1 MKKACLTKLSDG
13 YRILFNF
20 ILGGVMK
27 YKLVENGKRNQTII
41 KVVGV
46 GGCGGNAIDH
56 MVAKGVEGVETIS
69 ANTDSQALTKNKA
82 AEKIILGELN
92 NNGQGAGGKP
102 DVGRDMAL
110 DDYERLTTMFDGSDM
125 VFIAAGMG
133 GGTGTGAAPI
143 VARAAKEV
151 GALAVAIVTK
161 PMSLE
166 FKDELAEIGI
176 KELRSEVDSL
186 ITIPNQKL
194 SEVFG
199 GDCTM
204 LEAFGHANDVLLG
217 AVRGIADIITQTG
230 YINVDFN
237 DVRTVMAEQGV
248 AMMGTGIASGPS
260 RAKDAAAQAVGS
272 PLLEDINL
280 QNAKGVLVNITGKG
294 IKVGEIEDVLRQVSE
309 FASDGAQII
318 HGAVEDKDM
327 EGDIKVTIIATGLSD
342 GSHTSD
348 KRSEFKVA
356 NDPYGRFQ
364 EVPTLGKVESEG
376 TKTEVSKKSDY
387 LDIPSFVR
395 KQID

>member
-56 MVAKGVEGVETIS
+56 MVANGVEGVETIS

-309 FASDGAQII
+309 FASTGAQII

-342 GSHTSD
+342 GSNTSD

-364 EVPTLGKVESEG
+364 EVPTLGKVEGEG

>member
-56 MVAKGVEGVETIS
+56 MVANGVEGVETIS

-309 FASDGAQII
+309 FASTGAQII
-318 HGAVEDKDM
+318 HGAVEDKDT

-342 GSHTSD
+342 GSNTSD

-364 EVPTLGKVESEG
+364 EVPTLGKVEGEG

>member
-56 MVAKGVEGVETIS
+56 MVANGVEGVETIS

>member
-1 MKKACLTKLSDG
+1 MKKACLIKLSDG

-56 MVAKGVEGVETIS
+56 MVANGVEGVETIS

-309 FASDGAQII
+309 FASTGAQII

-364 EVPTLGKVESEG
+364 EVPTLGKVEGEV
-376 TKTEVSKKSDY
+376 TKTEVSKKNDY

>member
-1 MKKACLTKLSDG
+1 
-13 YRILFNF
+13 
-20 ILGGVMK
+20 MK
-27 YKLVENGKRNQTII
+27 YKLVDNGKRNQTII

-56 MVAKGVEGVETIS
+56 MVTNGVDGVETIS

-82 AEKIILGELN
+82 AEKIILGEITN
-92 NNGQGAGGKP
+92 QGQGAGGKP
-102 DVGRDMAL
+102 DVGRDTAL
-110 DDYERLTTMFDGSDM
+110 DDYERLTTMFDGADM

-133 GGTGTGAAPI
+133 GGTGTGASPI
-143 VARAAKEV
+143 VARAAKDV

-161 PMSLE
+161 PLSLE
-166 FKDELAEIGI
+166 FKDDLAETGI

-230 YINVDFN
+230 YMNVDFN

-260 RAKDAAAQAVGS
+260 RAKDAAAEAVGS

-280 QNAKGVLVNITGKG
+280 QNAKGVLVNITGHG
-294 IKVGEIEDVLRQVSE
+294 IKMGEIEDVLRQVSE
-309 FASDGAQII
+309 FADEKAQII
-318 HGAVEDKDM
+318 HGAVEDKSM
-327 EGDIKVTIIATGLSD
+327 EGDIKVTIIATGLTDS
-342 GSHTSD
+342 SQQNEKTTA
-348 KRSEFKVA
+348 FKVA

-364 EVPTLGKVESEG
+364 EVPTLGKAENEMSKSE
-376 TKTEVSKKSDY
+376 TSKKNNY

>member
-1 MKKACLTKLSDG
+1 MKKACLIKLSDG

-56 MVAKGVEGVETIS
+56 MVANGVEGVETIS

-309 FASDGAQII
+309 FASTGAQII

-364 EVPTLGKVESEG
+364 EVPTLGKVEGEG
-376 TKTEVSKKSDY
+376 TKTEVSKKNDY

>member
-1 MKKACLTKLSDG
+1 
-13 YRILFNF
+13 
-20 ILGGVMK
+20 MK
-27 YKLVENGKRNQTII
+27 YKLVDNGKKNQTII

-56 MVAKGVEGVETIS
+56 MVTNGVEGVETIS
-69 ANTDSQALTKNKA
+69 ANTDSQALSKNKA
-82 AEKIILGELN
+82 AEKIVLGELN
-92 NNGQGAGGKP
+92 NHGQGAGGKP
-102 DVGRDMAL
+102 DVGRDTAL
-110 DDYERLTTMFDGSDM
+110 DDYERLTTMFDGADM

-161 PMSLE
+161 PMALE
-166 FKDELAEIGI
+166 FKDDLAEAGI

-194 SEVFG
+194 SEVYG

-230 YINVDFN
+230 YVNVDFN

-260 RAKDAAAQAVGS
+260 RAKDAAALAVGS

-280 QNAKGVLVNITGKG
+280 HSAKGVLVNITGKG
-294 IKVGEIEDVLRQVSE
+294 IKIGEIEDVLRQVSE
-309 FASDGAQII
+309 FKSENAQII
-318 HGAVEDKDM
+318 HGTVEDKDM

-342 GSHTSD
+342 NSQHTQ
-348 KRSEFKVA
+348 KATGFKVA

-364 EVPTLGKVESEG
+364 EVPTLGKVENDLEKTDSSE
-376 TKTEVSKKSDY
+376 KSDY

>member
-1 MKKACLTKLSDG
+1 MKKDCLTKLSDG

-56 MVAKGVEGVETIS
+56 MVANGVEGVETIS

-342 GSHTSD
+342 SSHTSD

>member
-1 MKKACLTKLSDG
+1 MKKACLIKLSDG

-56 MVAKGVEGVETIS
+56 MVANGVEGVETIS
-69 ANTDSQALTKNKA
+69 ANTDSQALTNNKA
-82 AEKIILGELN
+82 TEKIILGELN

-309 FASDGAQII
+309 FASTGAQII

-364 EVPTLGKVESEG
+364 EVPTLGKVEGEG
-376 TKTEVSKKSDY
+376 TKTEVSKKNDY

>member
-56 MVAKGVEGVETIS
+56 MVANGVEGVETIS

-309 FASDGAQII
+309 FASTGAQII

-364 EVPTLGKVESEG
+364 EVPTLGKVEGEG

>member
-1 MKKACLTKLSDG
+1 MKKACLIKLSDG

-56 MVAKGVEGVETIS
+56 MVANGVEGVETIS

-110 DDYERLTTMFDGSDM
+110 DEYERLTTMFDGSDM

-309 FASDGAQII
+309 FASTGAQII

-364 EVPTLGKVESEG
+364 EVPTLGKVEGEG

>member
-1 MKKACLTKLSDG
+1 MKKGCLTKLSDG

-56 MVAKGVEGVETIS
+56 MVANGVEGVETIS

-309 FASDGAQII
+309 FASTGAQII

-342 GSHTSD
+342 GSHMSD

-364 EVPTLGKVESEG
+364 EVPTLGKVEGEG

>member
-1 MKKACLTKLSDG
+1 MKKASLTKLSDG

-56 MVAKGVEGVETIS
+56 MVANGVEGVETIS

-309 FASDGAQII
+309 FASTGAQII

-364 EVPTLGKVESEG
+364 EVPTLGKVEGEG

>member
-56 MVAKGVEGVETIS
+56 MVAKKVEGVETIS

-110 DDYERLTTMFDGSDM
+110 DDYERLITMFEGSDM

-342 GSHTSD
+342 GSHMSD

>member
-1 MKKACLTKLSDG
+1 
-13 YRILFNF
+13 
-20 ILGGVMK
+20 
-27 YKLVENGKRNQTII
+27 
-41 KVVGV
+41 
-46 GGCGGNAIDH
+46 
-56 MVAKGVEGVETIS
+56 
-69 ANTDSQALTKNKA
+69 
-82 AEKIILGELN
+82 
-92 NNGQGAGGKP
+92 
-102 DVGRDMAL
+102 
-110 DDYERLTTMFDGSDM
+110 
-125 VFIAAGMG
+125 
-133 GGTGTGAAPI
+133 
-143 VARAAKEV
+143 
-151 GALAVAIVTK
+151 
-161 PMSLE
+161 
-166 FKDELAEIGI
+166 
-176 KELRSEVDSL
+176 
-186 ITIPNQKL
+186 
-194 SEVFG
+194 
-199 GDCTM
+199 M

-309 FASDGAQII
+309 FASTGAQII

-364 EVPTLGKVESEG
+364 EVPTLGKVEGEG

>member
-1 MKKACLTKLSDG
+1 
-13 YRILFNF
+13 
-20 ILGGVMK
+20 MK
-27 YKLVENGKRNQTII
+27 YKLVDNGKRNQTII

-56 MVAKGVEGVETIS
+56 MVANGVEGVETIS

-92 NNGQGAGGKP
+92 NHGQGAGGKP
-102 DVGRDMAL
+102 DVGRDTAL
-110 DDYERLTTMFDGSDM
+110 DDYERLTTMFDGADM

-166 FKDELAEIGI
+166 FKDDLAEAGI

-204 LEAFGHANDVLLG
+204 
-217 AVRGIADIITQTG
+217 
-230 YINVDFN
+230 
-237 DVRTVMAEQGV
+237 
-248 AMMGTGIASGPS
+248 
-260 RAKDAAAQAVGS
+260 
-272 PLLEDINL
+272 
-280 QNAKGVLVNITGKG
+280 
-294 IKVGEIEDVLRQVSE
+294 
-309 FASDGAQII
+309 
-318 HGAVEDKDM
+318 
-327 EGDIKVTIIATGLSD
+327 
-342 GSHTSD
+342 
-348 KRSEFKVA
+348 
-356 NDPYGRFQ
+356 
-364 EVPTLGKVESEG
+364 
-376 TKTEVSKKSDY
+376 DY
-387 LDIPSFVR
+387 LSAITR
-395 KQID
+395 KF

>member
-1 MKKACLTKLSDG
+1 MKKACLIKISDG
-13 YRILFNF
+13 YRIIFNF

-56 MVAKGVEGVETIS
+56 MVANGVEGVETIS

-309 FASDGAQII
+309 FASTGAQII

-364 EVPTLGKVESEG
+364 EVPTLGKVEGEG

>member
-1 MKKACLTKLSDG
+1 MKKACLIKLSDG

-56 MVAKGVEGVETIS
+56 MVANGVEGVETIS

-82 AEKIILGELN
+82 TEKIILGELN

-143 VARAAKEV
+143 VSRAAKEV

-309 FASDGAQII
+309 FASTGAQII

-364 EVPTLGKVESEG
+364 EVPTLGKVEGEG

>member
-1 MKKACLTKLSDG
+1 
-13 YRILFNF
+13 
-20 ILGGVMK
+20 MK
-27 YKLVENGKRNQTII
+27 YKLVDNGKRNQTII

-56 MVAKGVEGVETIS
+56 MVANGVEGVETIS

-92 NNGQGAGGKP
+92 NHGQGAGGKP
-102 DVGRDMAL
+102 DVGRDTAL
-110 DDYERLTTMFDGSDM
+110 DDYERLITMFDGADM

-166 FKDELAEIGI
+166 FKDDLAEEGI

-318 HGAVEDKDM
+318 HGAVEDNDM

-342 GSHTSD
+342 SSQENVRA
-348 KRSEFKVA
+348 KEFKVA

-364 EVPTLGKVESEG
+364 EVPTLGKVENDLEKPVSG
-376 TKTEVSKKSDY
+376 KKTDY

>member
-1 MKKACLTKLSDG
+1 MKKACLIKLSDG

-56 MVAKGVEGVETIS
+56 MVANGVEGVETIS

-82 AEKIILGELN
+82 TEKIILGELN

-309 FASDGAQII
+309 FASTGAQII

-364 EVPTLGKVESEG
+364 EVPTLGKVEGEV
-376 TKTEVSKKSDY
+376 TKTEVSKKNDY

>member
-1 MKKACLTKLSDG
+1 MKKGCLTKLSDG

-56 MVAKGVEGVETIS
+56 MVANGVEGVETIS

-309 FASDGAQII
+309 FASTGAQII

-342 GSHTSD
+342 GSHMSD

-356 NDPYGRFQ
+356 NDPYGKFQ
-364 EVPTLGKVESEG
+364 EVPTLGKVEAEG

>member
-56 MVAKGVEGVETIS
+56 MVANGVEGVETIS

-82 AEKIILGELN
+82 TEKIILGELN

-309 FASDGAQII
+309 FASTGAQII

-364 EVPTLGKVESEG
+364 EVPTLGKVEGEG
-376 TKTEVSKKSDY
+376 TKTEVSKKNDY

>member
-1 MKKACLTKLSDG
+1 MKKACLTKLLDG

-56 MVAKGVEGVETIS
+56 MVANGVEGVETIS

-342 GSHTSD
+342 SSHTSD

>member
-1 MKKACLTKLSDG
+1 
-13 YRILFNF
+13 
-20 ILGGVMK
+20 
-27 YKLVENGKRNQTII
+27 
-41 KVVGV
+41 
-46 GGCGGNAIDH
+46 
-56 MVAKGVEGVETIS
+56 MVSNGVEGVETIS
-69 ANTDSQALTKNKA
+69 ANTDSQALLKNKA
-82 AEKIILGELN
+82 TEKIILGELN
-92 NNGQGAGGKP
+92 NHGQGAGGKP
-102 DVGRDMAL
+102 DVGRDTAL
-110 DDYERLTTMFDGSDM
+110 DDYERLTTMFEGANM

-166 FKDELAEIGI
+166 FKDDLADAGI

-204 LEAFGHANDVLLG
+204 LEAFGHANDILLG

-237 DVRTVMAEQGV
+237 DVKTVMAEQGV

-260 RAKDAAAQAVGS
+260 RAKDAAAEAVGS
-272 PLLEDINL
+272 PLLEDISL

-294 IKVGEIEDVLRQVSE
+294 IKMGEIEDVLRQVKD

-318 HGAVEDKDM
+318 HGAVEDGDM

-342 GSHTSD
+342 SSQQGERASS
-348 KRSEFKVA
+348 FKVA
-356 NDPYGRFQ
+356 NDPYGKFQ
-364 EVPTLGKVESEG
+364 EVPTLGPRIDSQNSNSEN
-376 TKTEVSKKSDY
+376 TKKNDY